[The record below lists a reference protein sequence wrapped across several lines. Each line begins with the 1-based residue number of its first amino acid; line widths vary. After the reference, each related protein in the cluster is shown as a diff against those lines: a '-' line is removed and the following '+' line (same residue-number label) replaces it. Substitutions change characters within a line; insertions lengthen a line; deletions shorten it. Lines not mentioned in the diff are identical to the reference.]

1 MMPNY
6 SFKTLLALMLLLIL
20 ISGCSDNNTEESVG
34 LPEDLT
40 RSAFCLIDGMILAD
54 HPGPKGQAIFKD
66 GQHHF
71 FCDTKG
77 LFSTLY
83 DPNYKM
89 KIKQAFVQDFGQR
102 EWGSYNDRWIDVE
115 SAFYVMDSKKF
126 GAMGPTLV
134 SYSKRADADA
144 FVKEFGG
151 SVVAFSEITE
161 ELFEDYQA
169 RIRQQ
174 LREAVG
180 TGVSTQHEADH
191 HSH

>member
-1 MMPNY
+1 MMPN
-6 SFKTLLALMLLLIL
+6 SLLKTLSVLLLLLIF
-20 ISGCSDNNTEESVG
+20 ISGCSDNDTEESAG

-40 RSAFCLIDGMILAD
+40 RSAVCLIDGMILAD

-71 FCDTKG
+71 FCDIKG

-102 EWGSYNDRWIDVE
+102 EWGSYDDRWVDVE

-134 SYSKRADADA
+134 SYSKRTDADA
-144 FVKEFGG
+144 FAKEFGG
-151 SVVAFSEITE
+151 TVVAFSEITE
-161 ELFEDYQA
+161 ELFEAYQA

-174 LREAVG
+174 LRDAVG
-180 TGVSTQHEADH
+180 TGVSQHNH
-191 HSH
+191 

>member
-1 MMPNY
+1 LKY
-6 SFKTLLALMLLLIL
+6 SLKTLLALAVTLLFVM
-20 ISGCSDNNTEESVG
+20 GCSDNKSIVSDGT
-34 LPEDLT
+34 PENLT
-40 RSAFCLIDGMILAD
+40 RSAVCLIDGMILVD

-71 FCDTKG
+71 FCDIKG
-77 LFSTLY
+77 LFSSLY

-102 EWGSYNDRWIDVE
+102 EWSSYNDRWIDVE

-144 FVKEFGG
+144 FAKEFGG

-161 ELFEDYQA
+161 ELFEAYQA
-169 RIRQQ
+169 RVRQQ
-174 LREAVG
+174 LRDAVG
-180 TGVSTQHEADH
+180 TGMPSKHEADH
-191 HSH
+191 HGH